1 MKRETKNT
9 AVQPKTYQ
17 VYQDKY
23 TTGYHIYDPSDEN
36 SIRPNKEDII
46 EQFEAEEGAEWYAYN
61 TLTISIDEEDIE
73 DSDYTT
79 EDLDS
84 IYGEELYNAVYEVVT
99 DIEEQFDD
107 LDENG
112 GLFRECTE
120 DYKVEA
126 YDFNGE
132 TVTLEVK
139 YKFQVVDGEVVYERV
154 K

>member
-1 MKRETKNT
+1 MKNTETKNN
-9 AVQPKTYQ
+9 PKTYV

-23 TTGYHIYDPSDEN
+23 TAGYQIYDPSDD

-46 EQFEAEEGAEWYAYN
+46 EQFEAEEGAEWYAYDAFSIK
-61 TLTISIDEEDIE
+61 ISEEDIE

-79 EDLDS
+79 EDLNG

-99 DIEEQFDD
+99 NIEKQFEDFD
-107 LDENG
+107 KCG
-112 GLFRECTE
+112 GLTECDE

-132 TVTLEVK
+132 TVIMEVK
-139 YKFQVVDGEVVYERV
+139 YKCQVVNGNVECKRV